1 MRTHFQGALKQSP
14 LEPDDIFYRKQK
26 LAGLSQKSLTF
37 MLHVL
42 FYPFL
47 LKTCFK
53 SVGEPLYPLT
63 VHPKLI
69 FRGAPRNA
77 LKVLEDQYYQRQYFV
92 NIFPSTLALT
102 LQIHFYSSLSGII
115 LICALKVIA
124 LKSATFSAPETNLET
139 LHFMLFLKNLTKN
152 LEKKLVIKF
161 VLME

>member
-14 LEPDDIFYRKQK
+14 LEPDDMFYRKQK

-53 SVGEPLYPLT
+53 SVGEPLYLLT

-102 LQIHFYSSLSGII
+102 LQIHFYSSLSGIT

-139 LHFMLFLKNLTKN
+139 LLCYFSKT
-152 LEKKLVIKF
+152 
-161 VLME
+161 

>member
-1 MRTHFQGALKQSP
+1 M
-14 LEPDDIFYRKQK
+14 FYRKQK

-42 FYPFL
+42 FCPFL

-53 SVGEPLYPLT
+53 SVGEPLYLLT

-115 LICALKVIA
+115 LVCALKVIA

-139 LHFMLFLKNLTKN
+139 LLCYFSKT
-152 LEKKLVIKF
+152 
-161 VLME
+161 